1 MPNNILDEDAELLTD
16 ETYTKARQFVETV
29 QGHAYGDVDDETL
42 LEEYSS
48 ALSLMHQM
56 EQTRTSPNTEFSTEY
71 DRTHAAASDDRMEAT
86 GDKYEDIR
94 EAVSLGTEYIMN
106 EFDQSQVAE
115 ITDSEAASLLEP

>member
-29 QGHAYGDVDDETL
+29 QEHAYGDVDDETL
-42 LEEYSS
+42 LNEYSS

-56 EQTRTSPNTEFSTEY
+56 EQTRTSPNTDFSTEY
-71 DRTHAAASDDRMEAT
+71 DQTHAAASDDRMEAT

-94 EAVSLGTEYIMN
+94 EAVSLGTEYIMS
-106 EFDQSQVAE
+106 EFNKDQVAE
-115 ITDSEAASLLEP
+115 ITDNEAASLLEP